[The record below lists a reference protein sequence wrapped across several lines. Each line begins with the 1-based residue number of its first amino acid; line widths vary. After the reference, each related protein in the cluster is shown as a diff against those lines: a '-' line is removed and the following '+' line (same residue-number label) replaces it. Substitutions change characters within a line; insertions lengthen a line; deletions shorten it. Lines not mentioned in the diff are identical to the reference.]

1 MNVFMDLLVVVF
13 VYGYIG
19 CIEYVDSFFFLI
31 FLLVFLKFKVCDGGR

>member
-19 CIEYVDSFFFLI
+19 CIEYVVGFFFN
-31 FLLVFLKFKVCDGGR
+31 FFVGFFKV

>member
-19 CIEYVDSFFFLI
+19 CIEYVDSFFI
-31 FLLVFLKFKVCDGGR
+31 FNFFVGFFKV